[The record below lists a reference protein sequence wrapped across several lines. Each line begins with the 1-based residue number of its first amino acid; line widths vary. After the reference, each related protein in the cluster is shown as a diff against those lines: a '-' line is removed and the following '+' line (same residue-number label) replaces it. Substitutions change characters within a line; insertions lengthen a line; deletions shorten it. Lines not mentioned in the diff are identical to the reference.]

1 MLKSVIENVHALEI
15 FDSRGNPT
23 VEVFVTLSNGVVGKA
38 EVPSGASTGENE
50 AVELRDGGSR
60 LGGKGVMNAVNNVNT
75 EINDA
80 LKGLDPHDQPNIDA
94 TMIALDGTPNKGR
107 LGANAILGVSMA
119 TACAAAKDNHQPLY
133 RYLGGTDL
141 EMPQTFHNVI
151 NGGEHADNGIDIQ
164 EFMIMPVGAKSLHE
178 AVRMGAETFH
188 TLKGLLQER
197 GESTAVGDEGGFAP
211 NLKNNEE
218 PFEILVEAIQ
228 RAGYK
233 PGQDIAIAFDCAASE
248 FYNKDTKK
256 YVTVADGREY
266 TAEEWTSLIEDLVDK
281 YPVISVEDPLDENDW
296 EGWKTFTERLG
307 DKVQIVGDDLFVT
320 NTSYLEKGIKM
331 GVANSIL
338 IKLNQ
343 IGTLTETFEAIEM
356 AKEAGYTA
364 VVSHRSGETEDT
376 TIADL
381 VVATNAGQIK
391 TGSMSRTDRI
401 AKYNQLM
408 RIEEALGSTAQ
419 YKGIHSFYNLHKQF

>member
-141 EMPQTFHNVI
+141 EMPQTFHSVI

-233 PGQDIAIAFDCAASE
+233 PGQDIAIAFDCSASE

>member
-1 MLKSVIENVHALEI
+1 MSVITDIHAREVL
-15 FDSRGNPT
+15 DSRGNPT
-23 VEVFVTLSNGVVGKA
+23 VEA
-38 EVPSGASTGENE
+38 EVYTELGGFGRAIVPSGASTGEHE
-50 AVELRDGGSR
+50 AVELRDGDKSR
-60 LGGKGVMNAVNNVNT
+60 FGGQGVLTAVENVNG
-75 EINDA
+75 EIA
-80 LKGLDPHDQPNIDA
+80 KAVIGLDVTDQRLIDQ
-94 TMIALDGTPNKGR
+94 TMIDLDGTPNKGR
-107 LGANAILGVSMA
+107 LGANAILSVSLA
-119 TACAAAKDNHQPLY
+119 SARAAADELGLPLY
-133 RYLGGTDL
+133 EYLGGPNAHVLPTP
-141 EMPQTFHNVI
+141 MMNVI
-151 NGGEHADNGIDIQ
+151 NGGKHADNNVDIQ

-307 DKVQIVGDDLFVT
+307 DKVQIVGDDLFVDRK
-320 NTSYLEKGIKM
+320 S
-331 GVANSIL
+331 
-338 IKLNQ
+338 
-343 IGTLTETFEAIEM
+343 
-356 AKEAGYTA
+356 
-364 VVSHRSGETEDT
+364 VV
-376 TIADL
+376 
-381 VVATNAGQIK
+381 
-391 TGSMSRTDRI
+391 
-401 AKYNQLM
+401 
-408 RIEEALGSTAQ
+408 
-419 YKGIHSFYNLHKQF
+419 